1 MTIRG
6 WKERAAFRGIADI
19 PYLQARLRG
28 EKTAVVTDV
37 GEAWSYAALDDRC
50 RKFAAFLRSRSIAS
64 GERVAI
70 LLQNVPEFIVA
81 YFGAIAAGCVAV
93 PVNYR
98 LSPTEVAYILSDSSA
113 SVVVTTAER
122 FEKVAVEEGSR
133 GAGIWLLVDDRR
145 EGSLSFRDALAVN
158 PVPAPAP
165 AAPDDVAVLL
175 YTSGTTGFPKGAM
188 ISHRNTLF
196 NVDSCLATLGYL
208 RPVRRTT
215 GIPVRRPA

>member
-6 WKERAAFRGIADI
+6 GEERAAFRGIADI
-19 PYLQARLRG
+19 PYVQARLRG

-50 RKFAAFLRSRSIAS
+50 RKFAAFLRSRSIAP

-98 LSPTEVAYILSDSSA
+98 LSPPEVAYIL
-113 SVVVTTAER
+113 
-122 FEKVAVEEGSR
+122 
-133 GAGIWLLVDDRR
+133 
-145 EGSLSFRDALAVN
+145 
-158 PVPAPAP
+158 
-165 AAPDDVAVLL
+165 
-175 YTSGTTGFPKGAM
+175 
-188 ISHRNTLF
+188 
-196 NVDSCLATLGYL
+196 
-208 RPVRRTT
+208 
-215 GIPVRRPA
+215 